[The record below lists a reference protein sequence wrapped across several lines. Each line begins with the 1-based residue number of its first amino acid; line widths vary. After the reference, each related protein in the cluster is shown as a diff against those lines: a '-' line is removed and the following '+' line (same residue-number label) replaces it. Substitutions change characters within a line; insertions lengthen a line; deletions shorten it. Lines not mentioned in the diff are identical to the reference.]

1 LRKYIKVAGAFLA
14 PLALTA
20 GALATV
26 PQSATGATATYKFT
40 YASLPDGS
48 NRVVR
53 WNGCQKAITYKVNLA
68 SVPSSQRAAVLAD
81 TKVALAQVALNT
93 KFVFA
98 YKGSTTEVPRVGSMA
113 KQSAELVIAF
123 TSPSKTN
130 YSLSGSTL
138 GQGGLYYGWVARTI
152 GGKQSYTVAALRGFV
167 VIDTPQMLQQTKGG
181 LGTGLRRSNLLAH
194 ELGHAVGL
202 EHVSDTHQQMY
213 PVLRSTSPKLFAA
226 GDRTGLAKVGRA
238 SGCIN
243 TAYMPL
249 KDLS

>member
-1 LRKYIKVAGAFLA
+1 MRKPIKVLGVLLA

-20 GALATV
+20 GVLASV

-48 NRVVR
+48 KRVVR

-68 SVPSSQRAAVLAD
+68 SVPSAQRSAVLSD
-81 TKVALAQVALNT
+81 TKAALAQVAANT
-93 KFVFA
+93 KFVFS

-123 TSPSKTN
+123 TTPTRTN

-138 GQGGLYYGWVARTI
+138 GQGGLYYGWTSRTVN
-152 GGKQSYTVAALRGFV
+152 GKRTYTVAALRGFV
-167 VIDTPQMLQQTKGG
+167 VIDTPQMLKQVKGG
-181 LGTGLRRSNLLAH
+181 LGTGMRRSNLLAH

-202 EHVSDTHQQMY
+202 QHVSDTHQQMY
-213 PVLRSTSPKLFAA
+213 PVLRTTSPKLFAA
-226 GDRTGLAKVGRA
+226 GDRTGLVKVGRV